1 VRVFVSIGEV
11 ERSRGA
17 SPSAPGRH
25 PIAAGCPGRAGDIC
39 YRDQANIERQ
49 CDNLPAATMAV
60 CLKKSLAHG
69 GSNRVRRR
77 RARSD
82 SFVDNARLAMQ
93 HNHRSR
99 SDHLAGRIAH
109 DQK

>member
-1 VRVFVSIGEV
+1 MARVFVSIGEV

-17 SPSAPGRH
+17 SPSAPSRH
-25 PIAAGCPGRAGDIC
+25 PIAAGTSGRDRDIC
-39 YRDQANIERQ
+39 YRDQANNERQ

-60 CLKKSLAHG
+60 CLEKSLADG
-69 GSNRVRRR
+69 GSDRVRRR
-77 RARSD
+77 RAKND

-99 SDHLAGRIAH
+99 SDHLVGQIAH
-109 DQK
+109 D